1 METRTKYTL
10 ILLAIGVLV
19 FFFKIGERDLW
30 EPDETRYALIARE
43 MRQGGNW
50 IVPSLDGALYQEK
63 PPLFFW
69 LINLSTFFL
78 GENTEVANRL
88 PSALAGLFTVFVTF
102 FFAERLF
109 NHRVGFF
116 SALILATCFFFPQIS
131 RWMMLDSIFCLF
143 FLLATYYIYLG
154 VRTPDQQRKSFL
166 LSGLFM
172 ALGTL
177 MKGPIGYLPIPIFLI
192 YALINKEIRKVW
204 NFNLLYTGLLS
215 FGLVLLW
222 FVPAVWITGK
232 AYQNEMLLHQVVGRF
247 GSGWS
252 HPEPFY
258 FYFIRFP
265 LGFLPWIFFLFGA
278 FHYGFFQ
285 ISKEKGKEFLFLF
298 VWFAFVFLFFSLS
311 KGKKD
316 NYLLPIYP
324 AAAIFVGAWWTQ
336 VSGFTEGKRKIKG
349 KLWIPIF
356 LVTLLFLIAWLCV
369 LFRFPKGIPRGILPY
384 LHLAVWPLLY
394 IILGGV
400 LSLIF
405 YFRGS
410 VRYSIFYIIA
420 ALIIAQVH
428 LSISVPSELNWDRSA
443 KPFSRQILLR
453 MGPDDELKI
462 WKFRSTGLLYYTE
475 KQIEQIKNIDRFLQ
489 IFHSPHRVFIIFEE
503 EDFNQFKEKMEMPLN
518 PIQRARS
525 GHRNLLLV
533 SNQTIQEK

>member
-1 METRTKYTL
+1 METRTKYIL
-10 ILLAIGVLV
+10 ILLAIGTLV
-19 FFFKIGERDLW
+19 FLFKIGERDLW

-50 IVPSLDGALYQEK
+50 IVPSLDGTLYQEK

-78 GENTEVANRL
+78 GENTEMANRL
-88 PSALAGLFTVFVTF
+88 PSALAGLVTVIITF
-102 FFAERLF
+102 LFGERLF
-109 NHRVGFF
+109 SLHVGFL

-131 RWMMLDSIFCLF
+131 RWMMLDSLFCLF
-143 FLLATYYIYLG
+143 FILAIYYLFKG
-154 VRTPDQQRKSFL
+154 FDVPDQRKKNFL
-166 LSGLFM
+166 ISGIFM

-192 YALINKEIRKVW
+192 YAFIDRDIRKVW
-204 NFNLLYTGLLS
+204 NINLLYTVLLS
-215 FGLVLLW
+215 IGLVLVW
-222 FVPAVWITGK
+222 FLPAVWIAGK

-247 GSGWS
+247 ASGWS

-258 FYFIRFP
+258 FYFVRFP
-265 LGFLPWIFFLFGA
+265 LGFLPWIFFLLGA
-278 FHYGFFQ
+278 FHYGFSQ
-285 ISKEKGKEFLFLF
+285 ISKEKRKEFLLLF
-298 VWFAFVFLFFSLS
+298 VWFAFIFIFFSLS

-324 AAAIFVGAWWTQ
+324 AAALFVGARLSQ
-336 VSGFTEGKRKIKG
+336 VSGFTEGGRTIQG

-356 LVTLLFLIAWLCV
+356 LAALFFLIAFSCI
-369 LFRFPKGIPRGILPY
+369 LFRFPQGLLEGVLPY
-384 LHLAVWPLLY
+384 LHLAVWPLFY
-394 IILGGV
+394 ILLGGV

-405 YFRGS
+405 YFRGWA
-410 VRYSIFYIIA
+410 RYSIFCIIA

-462 WKFRSTGLLYYTE
+462 WKFRSTGILYYTE
-475 KQIEQIKNIDRFLQ
+475 KPVEQIKSIDLFLE
-489 IFHSPHRVFIIFEE
+489 IFRSPHRVFIIFEE
-503 EDFNQFKEKMEMPLN
+503 EDFNQFKEKVELPLN
-518 PIQRARS
+518 LIQRARS
-525 GHRNLLLV
+525 GHRNLILI
-533 SNQTIQEK
+533 SNQPVQ